1 MPGHRLRADFAV
13 HSGLDGEVKIGGRDA
28 MSTLVHGAFHRH
40 RGQPDAVGPSPIK
53 KTALL
58 AFLFLGVIWG
68 SNFIFMKWAA
78 EEISPAQIVLLRAV
92 FGFLPVFLYALS
104 QRVLRWQHIRHAHH
118 FIVMSLL
125 ATAIYYFAFAK
136 GTALLPS
143 SIAGMLSGAIPLFT
157 FVCTW
162 LFLSEER
169 IDITKATGVV
179 LGFFGVLLIARPW
192 AGPGEMDIA
201 GVAYMIAG
209 SLSLGCSFVYARRFI
224 SPLKLPA
231 AALTTYQIG
240 LAMVVLFMVTSL
252 DGIEAV
258 FGDTRAWI
266 GLVFGLGLCGTGLAY
281 LAYYYIVANLGAVG
295 ASGVTYIPPV
305 VALVIG
311 RFLVSDEINPLAY
324 VAMVLILSGVAVLQ
338 FGSRHSER

>member
-1 MPGHRLRADFAV
+1 
-13 HSGLDGEVKIGGRDA
+13 
-28 MSTLVHGAFHRH
+28 
-40 RGQPDAVGPSPIK
+40 
-53 KTALL
+53 
-58 AFLFLGVIWG
+58 
-68 SNFIFMKWAA
+68 
-78 EEISPAQIVLLRAV
+78 
-92 FGFLPVFLYALS
+92 
-104 QRVLRWQHIRHAHH
+104 
-118 FIVMSLL
+118 MSLL

-143 SIAGMLSGAIPLFT
+143 SIAGLLSGAIPLFT

-169 IDITKATGVV
+169 INISKATGVV

-192 AGPGEMDIA
+192 AGSGEMDMA

-209 SLSLGCSFVYARRFI
+209 SLSVGCSFVYARRFI
-224 SPLKLPA
+224 SPLNLPA

-240 LAMVVLFMVTSL
+240 LAMVFLFMVTSL
-252 DGIEAV
+252 DGIDAV
-258 FGDTRAWI
+258 FGSTRAWT

-281 LAYYYIVANLGAVG
+281 LAYYYVVANLGAVG

-311 RFLVSDEINPLAY
+311 RFLVGDEINPLAY
-324 VAMVLILSGVAVLQ
+324 IAMILILFGVALLQ
-338 FGSRHSER
+338 FGRRRTEG

>member
-1 MPGHRLRADFAV
+1 MARSVQAR
-13 HSGLDGEVKIGGRDA
+13 
-28 MSTLVHGAFHRH
+28 
-40 RGQPDAVGPSPIK
+40 QQQ
-53 KTALL
+53 TALL

-104 QRVLRWQHIRHAHH
+104 KRALRWQHIRHAHH

-143 SIAGMLSGAIPLFT
+143 SIAGLLSGAIPLFT
-157 FVCTW
+157 FVCAW
-162 LFLSEER
+162 LFLSEEH
-169 IDITKATGVV
+169 INVTKAAGVA

-192 AGPGEMDIA
+192 SDCRRDRRGRRRLHDRGFSQRRMLLRLCPQVHQPAQSAGRGADDLPNRA
-201 GVAYMIAG
+201 RH
-209 SLSLGCSFVYARRFI
+209 SLPVHGDEPRRDRRRFSRYAR
-224 SPLKLPA
+224 
-231 AALTTYQIG
+231 
-240 LAMVVLFMVTSL
+240 L
-252 DGIEAV
+252 DG
-258 FGDTRAWI
+258 
-266 GLVFGLGLCGTGLAY
+266 LVLGLGLCGTGLAY
-281 LAYYYIVANLGAVG
+281 LAYYYVVANLGAVA

-311 RFLVSDEINPLAY
+311 AFLVGDEINPLSY
-324 VAMVLILSGVAVLQ
+324 VAMMLILFGVRSKFRASPRGEILPWRATSVQ
-338 FGSRHSER
+338 NWERQNPPTRMTN